1 MFTDMRYRVTVS
13 NQATEP
19 GDNQKSL
26 YIAAIQLWVANV
38 QVARALEREE
48 LARLEGIQ
56 RLIAVSKG
64 YLPNAIRVCRR
75 NKKADSRLAVLA
87 IIHLGSDN
95 DDGLC
100 RLSVKRFAQIL
111 YRTEEAIRVALRDLE
126 DGGEIGVEH
135 SRRGN
140 SYWPKIDAEAAYM
153 SPSIGWLADALSERP
168 RPAGRPEKISPSK
181 LGNISSG
188 ENDPKQ
194 TPKIPP
200 SKSGTYITKENRSR
214 FDDHEATSYGS
225 CFRGSDSATVVTFPS
240 KGAL

>member
-1 MFTDMRYRVTVS
+1 MLHKAPAS
-13 NQATEP
+13 NQAAEP
-19 GDNQKSL
+19 SGSEKSL
-26 YIAAIQLWVANV
+26 YIAAIQLWVDNV
-38 QVARALEREE
+38 QVARALERNE
-48 LARLEGIQ
+48 LAQLEGIQ
-56 RLIAVSKG
+56 RFIAVSKG

-87 IIHLGSDN
+87 VIHLCSDN

-126 DGGEIGVEH
+126 DGGEIAVEH

-153 SPSIGWLADALSERP
+153 SPSIGWLADALSEKPHRV
-168 RPAGRPEKISPSK
+168 GRPEKTTTSKVGDISK
-181 LGNISSG
+181 G
-188 ENDPKQ
+188 EKSPKQ
-194 TPKIPP
+194 TPEIPP
-200 SKSGTYITKENRSR
+200 SKPGTYITKGNRSK
-214 FDDHEATSYGS
+214 FEDHEATSYGS